1 MGVITGVVGG
11 ILRDVLTNEIP
22 IVFRRETCLYATA
35 AFLGATVFV
44 LVNQWS
50 ADVRGVPWGYDYAPS
65 STGRDS
71 LENRLARFSTERH
84 PARPGSGRSL
94 MDGLSNV
101 QDGMVFR
108 PTRTEKRKHRRLCA
122 GWFHRGESRR

>member
-50 ADVRGVPWGYDYAPS
+50 ADVRGNALRFFDYAPAPP
-65 STGRDS
+65 GRHS
-71 LENRLARFSTERH
+71 LENRLARFSTERY
-84 PARPGSGRSL
+84 PAGSGR
-94 MDGLSNV
+94 
-101 QDGMVFR
+101 
-108 PTRTEKRKHRRLCA
+108 RRS
-122 GWFHRGESRR
+122 H